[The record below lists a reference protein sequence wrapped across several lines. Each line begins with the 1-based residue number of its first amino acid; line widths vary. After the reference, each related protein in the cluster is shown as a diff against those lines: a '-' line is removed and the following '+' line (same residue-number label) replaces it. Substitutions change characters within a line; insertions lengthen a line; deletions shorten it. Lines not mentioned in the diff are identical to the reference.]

1 MRLKPTCS
9 RGLPI
14 EESSMLLRPDDAS
27 VPERVYDG
35 VVHNRVWLAALALHC
50 LERLHCESTTQCT
63 QSSTCLFLMQVIS
76 AGLDVETDLRPHTS
90 HDKPQ
95 LLFDTGRKAEVW
107 SSFVQKVVFQA
118 LMGYRPD
125 CVVLQPALQGC
136 DAIYAHATTEYRSIM
151 LQKLRRNTCR
161 ASCHL
166 PPRSNAE
173 MSAV

>member
-76 AGLDVETDLRPHTS
+76 AGLDVGLTSDLTPLMISRSYFPIPDGRQKCGLPSSRRWSSRHLWVTDLTVLFCNPHCKDAMRS
-90 HDKPQ
+90 MCMQ
-95 LLFDTGRKAEVW
+95 LQSTDQLCFR
-107 SSFVQKVVFQA
+107 S
-118 LMGYRPD
+118 
-125 CVVLQPALQGC
+125 C
-136 DAIYAHATTEYRSIM
+136 DATPAGQAATCHRAQT
-151 LQKLRRNTCR
+151 LR
-161 ASCHL
+161 
-166 PPRSNAE
+166 
-173 MSAV
+173 